1 MSALEDTLALHIR
14 AHKLPEPVREY
25 RFHPERRWRFDFA
38 WPDLR
43 VAAEVEGGIYSG
55 GRHTR
60 GKGFERDAEKYNQA
74 TVIGWDVLRFSAG
87 MIRSGK
93 AVETIRTLLDTKA
106 RKAG

>member
-14 AHKLPEPVREY
+14 ANKLPEPVREY

-74 TVIGWDVLRFSAG
+74 TVMGWDVLRFSAG

-93 AVETIRTLLDTKA
+93 AVETIRTLLDMKA
-106 RKAG
+106 RRAG